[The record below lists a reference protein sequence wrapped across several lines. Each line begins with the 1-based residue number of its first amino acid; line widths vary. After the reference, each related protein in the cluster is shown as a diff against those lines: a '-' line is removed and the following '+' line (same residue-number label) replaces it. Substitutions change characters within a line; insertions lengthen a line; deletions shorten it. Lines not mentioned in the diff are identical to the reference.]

1 MAENVGTTAPLE
13 GAVIEKVAN
22 ATATTSG
29 KEKTLKIK
37 FLMSP
42 TGKYNLAYGP
52 GEKASFPKLQAEELI
67 EAGYAELVK

>member
-1 MAENVGTTAPLE
+1 MSENIETTAPSK
-13 GAVIEKVAN
+13 GAVIEKVVHT
-22 ATATTSG
+22 TATTSG

-52 GEKASFPKLQAEELI
+52 GEKASFSKLQAEELI